1 MYRVIIVEDETT
13 VRRGIVLTMNWA
25 ALDCVIVGEAANG
38 EEGRDLALR
47 LSPDIVITDV
57 KMPRM
62 DGVEMIHKLKEAG
75 CKSEFIILT
84 AYSDFKYAQSA
95 LRLGVKDY
103 LLKPLKEGDLEAS
116 IRNILTSWQEAD
128 DDGNTD
134 PAAGELPA
142 AIPALTK
149 AQNTLNKYVSE
160 AIQFIYDHYNEDIT
174 ITTVARSLDISEGY
188 LSRIFKKE
196 TSYTFTNYLIFYR
209 IKLAMN
215 LLKDHRVKVYEVA
228 DQVGYSDTTYFSSQF
243 KKVVGV
249 SPSEYQE
256 RC

>member
-1 MYRVIIVEDETT
+1 MHRIIIVEDETT

-38 EEGRDLALR
+38 EEGKELALR
-47 LSPDIVITDV
+47 LAPDIVVTDV

-62 DGVEMIHKLKEAG
+62 DGVEMIQKLKEAG
-75 CKSEFIILT
+75 CQSEFIILT

-103 LLKPLKEGDLEAS
+103 LLKPLKEGDLEHS
-116 IRNILTSWQEAD
+116 IRNLLNQHRE
-128 DDGNTD
+128 
-134 PAAGELPA
+134 PAAGSDTGTEALPA

-149 AQNTLNKYVSE
+149 AQNTMNKYVSE
-160 AIQFIYDHYNEDIT
+160 AIQFIYEHYNEDIT

-196 TSYTFTNYLIFYR
+196 TGYTFTNYLIFYR

-215 LLKDHRVKVYEVA
+215 LLKNHRVKVYEVA
-228 DQVGYSDTTYFSSQF
+228 DEVGYSDTTYFSSQF
-243 KKVVGV
+243 KKVVGM